1 MLKEKAGLEVLMKTF
16 NLIDDLKVIQ
26 FDGTLECKDKLEE
39 VFYDYAPIE
48 WEWQPYSDKIK
59 LKDFPRLYNEVVEGD
74 YIIIDTCDYPLV
86 IEKEDFERIFEVVE
100 SED

>member
-1 MLKEKAGLEVLMKTF
+1 MKTF

-74 YIIIDTCDYPLV
+74 YIVEVFDIPIIVSAD
-86 IEKEDFERIFEVVE
+86 IFEMRFKPV
-100 SED
+100 

>member
-1 MLKEKAGLEVLMKTF
+1 MYIMLKEKAGLEVQMKTF

-48 WEWQPYSDKIK
+48 WECNPIVTK
-59 LKDFPRLYNEVVEGD
+59 LN
-74 YIIIDTCDYPLV
+74 
-86 IEKEDFERIFEVVE
+86 
-100 SED
+100 

>member
-1 MLKEKAGLEVLMKTF
+1 MKTF
-16 NLIDDLKVIQ
+16 NLREDLKVIQ

-59 LKDFPRLYNEVVEGD
+59 LKDFPRLYNEIVEGD
-74 YIIIDTCDYPLV
+74 YIVEVFDIPIIIPAD
-86 IEKEDFERIFEVVE
+86 IFEMRFKPA
-100 SED
+100 